1 MLYRPGS
8 HIIPIIAVTA
18 LILFC
23 SLKAPVKQPFQ
34 KANENIAQA
43 SSEDFNLFFKKFNAD
58 AAFQLSRVRFPF
70 KMLEMPDQEEKQAP
84 PRFTQKKDWKYFRML
99 TEGETVTK
107 RKHINKTTV
116 RIQLMVKETGVLV
129 FYYFKCINGKW
140 WLDHSEDASD

>member
-1 MLYRPGS
+1 MLYRPG
-8 HIIPIIAVTA
+8 HYVIPIIAVTA

-23 SLKAPVKQPFQ
+23 SLKTPVRQPFQ
-34 KANENIAQA
+34 KANENIAKA
-43 SSEDFNLFFKKFNAD
+43 SSEEFNLFFKKFNTD

-70 KMLEMPDQEEKQAP
+70 KMLEMPDEDQKQAP
-84 PRFTQKKDWKYFRML
+84 PRFMLKKDWKYFKML
-99 TEGETVTK
+99 TQRETVTK
-107 RKHINKTTV
+107 RKQINKTTV

>member
-1 MLYRPGS
+1 
-8 HIIPIIAVTA
+8 
-18 LILFC
+18 
-23 SLKAPVKQPFQ
+23 
-34 KANENIAQA
+34 
-43 SSEDFNLFFKKFNAD
+43 
-58 AAFQLSRVRFPF
+58 
-70 KMLEMPDQEEKQAP
+70 MLEMPDEGEKQAP

-140 WLDHSEDASD
+140 RLDHSEDVSD